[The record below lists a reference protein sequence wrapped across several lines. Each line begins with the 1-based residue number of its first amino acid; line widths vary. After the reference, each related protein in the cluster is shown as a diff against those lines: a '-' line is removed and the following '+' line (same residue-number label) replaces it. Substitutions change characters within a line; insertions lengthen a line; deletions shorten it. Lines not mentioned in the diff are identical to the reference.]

1 MSSVSPLLELRPHYS
16 GFPAVSSPCVL
27 LWKWRRAYNGAVER
41 PLVSSGWTRRT
52 ENLRKKCKLWSD
64 AKHGSLGDLAKE
76 QHGGF
81 FWCSPEKLPVGVVAY
96 RRSTLRDLD
105 AVRANG
111 ELIFEDGHLNA
122 SPAQVFL
129 FLFFFSFLFFFFV
142 LFGKDVVYVPLLD
155 ELDTPNRPKLSY
167 VIVKLAIAFDH
178 RGVLS
183 VSTESEL
190 ARGWQCFHRLR
201 CDFWPHGALPAQY
214 EGPALFSP
222 PLSPLAVNVSMRGLL
237 RGWRCPRWRPGICS
251 RKQFYWMMRSGYF
264 PSRDNG
270 CSVHVP
276 GPDGVPGFTW
286 GKVSRLLS

>member
-122 SPAQVFL
+122 SPAQAFL
-129 FLFFFSFLFFFFV
+129 FLFFFSFFFFLFF
-142 LFGKDVVYVPLLD
+142 LGK
-155 ELDTPNRPKLSY
+155 TS
-167 VIVKLAIAFDH
+167 FTCH
-178 RGVLS
+178 C
-183 VSTESEL
+183 STS
-190 ARGWQCFHRLR
+190 
-201 CDFWPHGALPAQY
+201 
-214 EGPALFSP
+214 
-222 PLSPLAVNVSMRGLL
+222 
-237 RGWRCPRWRPGICS
+237 
-251 RKQFYWMMRSGYF
+251 
-264 PSRDNG
+264 
-270 CSVHVP
+270 
-276 GPDGVPGFTW
+276 
-286 GKVSRLLS
+286 